1 MTKEENIFPG
11 TSIFFKV
18 LAMYGKVMGCF
29 LGRYS
34 SGKMQKE
41 DKK

>member
-1 MTKEENIFPG
+1 MTKEENIFAG
-11 TSIFFKV
+11 TNIFFKH
-18 LAMYGKVMGCF
+18 LTTYGKMTSFF
-29 LGRYS
+29 LGPYS